1 MISALNYKF
10 STKCSCDNVSFMMFS
25 LLGDTQVTISEVL
38 PILAIIKK
46 RMTRNTECVSELTK
60 TLMQDIQDYLSGE
73 NVYDN
78 LAIATF
84 LQKASFLDPRYKK
97 FSGSVK
103 GNLLDEAKSHFEHDK
118 HSFFCFIWDFL
129 YLFFIFDTHFW
140 SNSSLHTLLHL
151 FYYCS
156 TFWMLHL

>member
-1 MISALNYKF
+1 
-10 STKCSCDNVSFMMFS
+10 MMFS

-46 RMTRNTECVSELTK
+46 RMTRNTEHVSELTK
-60 TLMQDIQDYLSGE
+60 ALMQDIQDYLSGE
-73 NVYDN
+73 NVYGN

-84 LQKASFLDPRYKK
+84 LQKASFLDPRYKE

-103 GNLLDEAKSHFEHDK
+103 GNLLDEAKRDFEQGK
-118 HSFFCFIWDFL
+118 HMFCILWDFL
-129 YLFFIFDTHFW
+129 HLFFIFDTHFW
-140 SNSSLHTLLHL
+140 SNSSLHTQLHL

-156 TFWMLHL
+156 TF